1 MLGLLQLALLLLVPC
16 KSLAGA
22 AATSGSAA
30 TATTTMAA
38 AVTVSTLFPYEPPK
52 KGTNPGSGC
61 WWGPSFAVTKAG
73 TVLVAAELKLETT
86 QHEIPTELVMKRS
99 LDGGRSFGAT
109 AVLVSDPTH
118 GTVFGGGTFIHAAAT
133 DVVFYM
139 YLGASDCNKKL
150 DPSCNPSALPLYVI
164 RSHDAGV
171 SWSPPVAV
179 ATANGTNHTAGE
191 VVGHGTELRHGA
203 HRGRLLQT
211 VNQWFGA
218 GPKDGP
224 GYILQVYSIYSD
236 DNGATWEQGGYV
248 PLPSIHAEAV
258 AAELSNGSLVV
269 SMRNAE
275 PRTPSPGLPNDAV
288 LCDAANVSCR
298 VFARSDDGGSTWGEW
313 WALPTAKLP
322 IYTCQAAFVGS
333 PDGKTLY
340 IGAPMNTST
349 GDRWNYT
356 VYSSSDGGREW
367 TWFAGVYSGPA
378 GYSDMSFLPDGNLVV
393 SFQLGGAPK
402 FSAGQAG
409 TSLALAVVQL
419 PQSHLLAPAP
429 APAEEG

>member
-1 MLGLLQLALLLLVPC
+1 MKLAQAMLLPLAVSAGQQQPLQQQPPAVEWQ
-16 KSLAGA
+16 
-22 AATSGSAA
+22 AA
-30 TATTTMAA
+30 TAAPN
-38 AVTVSTLFPYEPPK
+38 VSTLFPYEAPK
-52 KGTNPGSGC
+52 KGINPGSGC

-73 TVLVAAELKLETT
+73 TVLVAGELKLETA

-109 AVLVSDPTH
+109 TVLASDPTH
-118 GTVFGGGTFIHAAAT
+118 GTVFGGGSFIHAAAT
-133 DVVFYM
+133 DTVFYM
-139 YLGASDCNKKL
+139 YLGRSDCNKKL
-150 DPSCNPSALPLYVI
+150 DPSCNPSALPLYVK
-164 RSHDAGV
+164 RSHDAAV
-171 SWSPPVAV
+171 SWSPAVPV

-191 VVGHGTELRHGA
+191 VVGHGIELHHGA
-203 HRGRLLQT
+203 HRGRLLLT

-218 GPKDGP
+218 GPKSGP

-258 AAELSNGSLVV
+258 AAELANGSLVV

-275 PRTPSPGLPNDAV
+275 PRLPDTQ
-288 LCDAANVSCR
+288 CDAHNVSCR
-298 VFARSDDGGSTWGEW
+298 VFARSDDGGSSWGEW

-340 IGAPMNTST
+340 IGAPMNIST

-356 VYSSSDGGREW
+356 VYSSTDGGREW
-367 TWFAGVYSGPA
+367 AWLAGVYSGPA
-378 GYSDMSFLPDGNLVV
+378 GYSDMSFLPDGNLAVA
-393 SFQLGGAPK
+393 FQLGGAPK

-409 TSLALAVVQL
+409 TSIALAIVQ
-419 PQSHLLAPAP
+419 PPHAQQQPLA
-429 APAEEG
+429 AELGTTARTT